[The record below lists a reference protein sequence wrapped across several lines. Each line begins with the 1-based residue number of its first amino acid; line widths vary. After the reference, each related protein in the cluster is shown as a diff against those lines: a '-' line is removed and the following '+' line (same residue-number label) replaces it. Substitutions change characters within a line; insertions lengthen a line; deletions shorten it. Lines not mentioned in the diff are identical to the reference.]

1 MTNRK
6 SFFCLNNKVPEQK
19 GFILVMVL
27 FFVLIISLL
36 VLSLL
41 NSTHIGLRMSQN
53 YSMASQQFQAAEAGL
68 KIAEDRL
75 SGFGKSNAHDALN
88 YAGYHVSYDIQRL
101 NLAFCMDQHVV
112 YYYRVTAR
120 AKQAQQR
127 ALTLQTTYAE
137 KINKVCQGT
146 EEKIK
151 KIGRSAWRQFH

>member
-1 MTNRK
+1 MTSQK
-6 SFFCLNNKVPEQK
+6 SFFCLNNNINNQK
-19 GFILVMVL
+19 GFILVMLL
-27 FFVLIISLL
+27 FFILMIALL

-68 KIAEDRL
+68 KMAEDRL
-75 SGFGKSNAHDALN
+75 SDFGESNAHDELN

-101 NLAFCMDQHVV
+101 NLAFCMDQQVV
-112 YYYRVTAR
+112 YYYRVTSQ

-127 ALTLQTTYAE
+127 ALILQTTYAG

-146 EEKIK
+146 EEKLK
-151 KIGRSAWRQFH
+151 KLGRSAWRQFH